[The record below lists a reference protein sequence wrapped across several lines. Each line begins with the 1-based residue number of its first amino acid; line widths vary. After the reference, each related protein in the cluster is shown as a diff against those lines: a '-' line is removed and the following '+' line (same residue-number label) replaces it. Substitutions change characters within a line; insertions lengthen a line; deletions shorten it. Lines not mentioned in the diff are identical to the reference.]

1 MGKMVHFG
9 QVGKLKADKI
19 AEYDELH
26 ANCWPHIRELIRDCN
41 LQNYSIFRYED
52 MVFSYYEY
60 VGDDYDAD
68 MQKMADDA
76 ENQRWWEHT
85 HPCFERFAYPGAEFY
100 LDMKQIFYN
109 D

>member
-1 MGKMVHFG
+1 MVYFG
-9 QVGKLKADKI
+9 QVGKLKKDKI

-26 ANCWPHIRELIRDCN
+26 ANCWPQIRKLIQDCN

-60 VGDDYDAD
+60 TGNDYDAD
-68 MQKMADDA
+68 MAKMAADP

-85 HPCFERFAYPGAEFY
+85 HPCFEKFAYGDAEYY

-109 D
+109 K